1 MKYIKIIKRG
11 CYIMSK
17 AIAILIGLVGYT
29 TAAKIIALIKM
40 MKIRID
46 NFEEKDFIELLN
58 DPKFRKYMR

>member
-1 MKYIKIIKRG
+1 MT
-11 CYIMSK
+11 K

-29 TAAKIIALIKM
+29 TAVKVLALIKI

-46 NFEEKDFIELLN
+46 NFDEKDFIELLN

>member
-11 CYIMSK
+11 CYIMTK

-29 TAAKIIALIKM
+29 TAVKVLAIIKM

-46 NFEEKDFIELLN
+46 NFDEKDFIELLN

>member
-1 MKYIKIIKRG
+1 MT
-11 CYIMSK
+11 K
-17 AIAILIGLVGYT
+17 AIIILIGLVGYT
-29 TAAKIIALIKM
+29 TAVKVLAIIKM

>member
-11 CYIMSK
+11 CYIMTK
-17 AIAILIGLVGYT
+17 AIAILIGLVGYA
-29 TAAKIIALIKM
+29 TAVKVLAIIKM

-46 NFEEKDFIELLN
+46 NFDEKDFIELLN

>member
-1 MKYIKIIKRG
+1 MT
-11 CYIMSK
+11 K

-29 TAAKIIALIKM
+29 TAVKVLAIIKM

-46 NFEEKDFIELLN
+46 NFDEKDFIELLN

>member
-1 MKYIKIIKRG
+1 MA
-11 CYIMSK
+11 K

-29 TAAKIIALIKM
+29 AAVKILAIIKM

-46 NFEEKDFIELLN
+46 NFDEKDFIELLN

>member
-1 MKYIKIIKRG
+1 MT
-11 CYIMSK
+11 K

-29 TAAKIIALIKM
+29 TAVKVMAILKM

-46 NFEEKDFIELLN
+46 NFDEKDFIELLN

>member
-1 MKYIKIIKRG
+1 MT
-11 CYIMSK
+11 K

-29 TAAKIIALIKM
+29 TAVKVLTLIKI

-46 NFEEKDFIELLN
+46 NFDEKDFIELLN